1 MSKYL
6 PLWEYIKADGREE
19 FSLNYD
25 EIEAICGF
33 TLDHSFLNYKN
44 ELLSFGYKAGKI
56 SMKNKT
62 IQFIKQT
69 EVSGC
74 V

>member
-19 FSLNYD
+19 LSLNYD

-33 TLDHSFLNYKN
+33 PLDHSFLKYKN